1 MCWTCRRDGGGGGER
16 DRRKRGIGASC
27 KINTTKTYSERF
39 PILDASARFP
49 ILDPSVRF
57 PIFNSLCPISD
68 FGY

>member
-1 MCWTCRRDGGGGGER
+1 MGGGGGKGQKEE
-16 DRRKRGIGASC
+16 GIGASC

>member
-1 MCWTCRRDGGGGGER
+1 MCWTCRRDGGGGRG
-16 DRRKRGIGASC
+16 RRKRGIGASR
-27 KINTTKTYSERF
+27 KINITKTYSE
-39 PILDASARFP
+39 RFP

>member
-1 MCWTCRRDGGGGGER
+1 MCWRVGEMGGGGGR
-16 DRRKRGIGASC
+16 GRRKRGIGASC

>member
-1 MCWTCRRDGGGGGER
+1 MKYDNFPSCCNIDLLQKYRAEFVGG
-16 DRRKRGIGASC
+16 RRKRGIDASR
-27 KINTTKTYSERF
+27 KINTTKTYSE
-39 PILDASARFP
+39 RFP

>member
-1 MCWTCRRDGGGGGER
+1 MCWTCRRDGGGRG
-16 DRRKRGIGASC
+16 RRKRGIGASC

-39 PILDASARFP
+39 PILIASARFP

>member
-1 MCWTCRRDGGGGGER
+1 MGGGGGER
-16 DRRKRGIGASC
+16 GRRKRGIGASR
-27 KINTTKTYSERF
+27 KINTTKTYSE
-39 PILDASARFP
+39 RFP

>member
-1 MCWTCRRDGGGGGER
+1 MCWTCRRDGGGGRG
-16 DRRKRGIGASC
+16 RRKRGIGASC

-39 PILDASARFP
+39 PILIASARFP